1 VRFSGSVTNIMD
13 FDMQEDEDVP
23 ADGGVFQRADDA
35 VLKTR
40 KIARVKRRSQDPTS
54 QHSLPTTAGGT
65 TTNPFASVTLTAPAA
80 SSLENKAPVPAQG
93 GGFGSLAAK
102 GGTGGGLA
110 FGTSSSSLGFG
121 SLAKN
126 DQNGGLLFGKSE
138 TAAVTAN
145 TGAQE
150 KKEEQEPTTTTTQYN
165 KSSPSDSILT
175 KGKSVFGQPQQE
187 KPTDASEEIRTTGEE
202 GEDTLHATNVS
213 LFEFQGGQ
221 WKERGKGL
229 LKVNKNK
236 DTKACRLIMRQ
247 QGNLKLLLNAN
258 VWKGMKVSSMEESK
272 GMSFSCINHLDDTN
286 SSKTDE
292 SSDQSAL
299 GLFAIR
305 SRDATAMNEI
315 YNTVTATIDAL

>member
-1 VRFSGSVTNIMD
+1 MF
-13 FDMQEDEDVP
+13 E
-23 ADGGVFQRADDA
+23 RADDA

-54 QHSLPTTAGGT
+54 QQSLQTTAGGT
-65 TTNPFASVTLTAPAA
+65 TINPFASVTLSVTAPAA
-80 SSLENKAPVPAQG
+80 SSQEKKVPVPQG

-102 GGTGGGLA
+102 GATGGGLA
-110 FGTSSSSLGFG
+110 FGTSSSLGFG

-126 DQNGGLLFGKSE
+126 DQNGGLLFGKTGPTTKSVGGDNKD
-138 TAAVTAN
+138 ASN
-145 TGAQE
+145 TDAQ
-150 KKEEQEPTTTTTQYN
+150 KEEQEQPQQPATHN
-165 KSSPSDSILT
+165 NNPPSDSIFT
-175 KGKSVFGQPQQE
+175 SNKNKSVFGQPQQE
-187 KPTDASEEIRTTGEE
+187 MTDEAEETRTTGEE

-236 DTKACRLIMRQ
+236 ETQACRLIMRQ

-258 VWKGMKVSSMEESK
+258 VWKGMKVSTMEESK
-272 GMSFSCINHLDDTN
+272 GMSFSCINHLDDANAN
-286 SSKTDE
+286 SSINDR
-292 SSDQSAL
+292 SADQSAL

-305 SRDATAMNEI
+305 SRDATAMKEI
-315 YNTVTATIDAL
+315 YKTITATIDTL